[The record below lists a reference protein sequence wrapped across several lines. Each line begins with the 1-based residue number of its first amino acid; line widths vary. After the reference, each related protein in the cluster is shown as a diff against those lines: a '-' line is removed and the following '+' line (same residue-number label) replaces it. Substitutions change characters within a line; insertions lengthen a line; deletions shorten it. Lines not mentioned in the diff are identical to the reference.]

1 MRRLFLLG
9 LGGIVLVSFIGMDV
23 VQSAV
28 KDARSSIRGALTKE
42 VPLETRLAEA
52 RARIDAYAENII
64 EGEVAAANL
73 EDMIQATER
82 DTRALDVRTTRER
95 ERLVVLRAGLDA
107 LHARKGEQ
115 VVAAATMQPLR
126 AADAGGQAVLAAA
139 SAYKRH
145 SEILVRRQQ
154 DLERLRAQH
163 AQTQQALQQARVER
177 QRLAEEARVLEAEI
191 ASLRAR
197 RSAAQTRESVGNVGI
212 SSSGFAEA
220 DAALKHIRSEIR
232 KQDKL
237 LGYYE
242 MRQTMDAPVHGMSLE
257 GLSDDPATAI
267 EEALAAY
274 PAQR

>member
-1 MRRLFLLG
+1 MRRIFLLG

-64 EGEVAAANL
+64 EGEIAASNL
-73 EDMIQATER
+73 EDMIHATER
-82 DTRALDVRTTRER
+82 DTRTLGVRTTRER
-95 ERLVVLRAGLDA
+95 EHLVVLRAGLEA
-107 LHARKGEQ
+107 MQGKRGEQ
-115 VVAAATMQPLR
+115 VIAASMQPLR
-126 AADAGGQAVLAAA
+126 ANNAGSQAVLSAA

-145 SEILVRRQQ
+145 SEMLGRRVK
-154 DLERLRAQH
+154 DLERLRGQH

-177 QRLAEEARVLEAEI
+177 QRLAEDARMLEAEI

-212 SSSGFAEA
+212 SSSGFAAA
-220 DAALKHIRSEIR
+220 DAALKNIRNEIR

-242 MRQTMDAPVHGMSLE
+242 MRQTMDAPVHGLALE

-274 PAQR
+274 PAKR

>member
-1 MRRLFLLG
+1 MRRIFFLG
-9 LGGIVLVSFIGMDV
+9 LGGILLASFIGMDV
-23 VQSAV
+23 VKSAV

-64 EGEVAAANL
+64 EGEVAASNL
-73 EDMIQATER
+73 EDMIHATER

-95 ERLVVLRAGLDA
+95 ERLVVLKAGLQA
-107 LHARKGEQ
+107 MQGKNGEQ
-115 VVAAATMQPLR
+115 VVATSMQPLR
-126 AADAGGQAVLAAA
+126 AEDPGSRSVLAAA

-145 SEILVRRQQ
+145 SEILARRLK

-197 RSAAQTRESVGNVGI
+197 RSAAQTRESVGNIGI

-220 DAALKHIRSEIR
+220 DASLKKIRNEIR

-242 MRQTMDAPVHGMSLE
+242 MRQTMDAPVHGMALE

>member
-1 MRRLFLLG
+1 MKRIFLLG
-9 LGGIVLVSFIGMDV
+9 LGGIVLVSFVGMDV
-23 VQSAV
+23 VRSAV

-64 EGEVAAANL
+64 EGEVAASNL
-73 EDMIQATER
+73 EDMILETER
-82 DTRALDVRTTRER
+82 DTRSLDVRTKRER
-95 ERLVVLRAGLDA
+95 EHLVVLRAGLEA
-107 LHARKGEQ
+107 MQGKRGEQ
-115 VVAAATMQPLR
+115 VIAASMQPLR
-126 AADAGGQAVLAAA
+126 ADTAGSQAVLAAA

-145 SEILVRRQQ
+145 SEVLTRRLK
-154 DLERLRAQH
+154 DLQRLRAQH

-220 DAALKHIRSEIR
+220 DASLKNIRNEIR

-257 GLSDDPATAI
+257 GLSGDPATAI